1 MVNFHLFV
9 LLYEILILI
18 NLPTHNNM
26 NTNRLLL
33 GTLVGI
39 FGYFIAGGLLYTVV
53 FKNLLASTNPG
64 MASVQSDPSILALI
78 VGNLSAGLLLAYIFE
93 KWAGIKTLAS
103 GAVSGALI
111 SCLMALSYDSMIH
124 GTTNLMSWGGVFM
137 DVIVFSLCGAVAGAF
152 AGFTLGYKRAL

>member
-1 MVNFHLFV
+1 M
-9 LLYEILILI
+9 
-18 NLPTHNNM
+18 
-26 NTNRLLL
+26 LLL
-33 GTLVGI
+33 LEI
-39 FGYFIAGGLLYTVV
+39 
-53 FKNLLASTNPG
+53 S
-64 MASVQSDPSILALI
+64 QQ
-78 VGNLSAGLLLAYIFE
+78 GLLLAYIFE

-124 GTTNLMSWGGVFM
+124 GTTNWMSWGGVFM